1 MEKTLKL
8 WGRSTSYNVQKVMWI
23 IAELGLSCPRI
34 DAGGAFGGLDDPDYL
49 ALNPNKRIP
58 TLIDGDQVLWES
70 NTICRYLVDAYD
82 TNAALK
88 CKTAQQ
94 RAQADMWMEWFQN
107 NAYANSIA
115 LFHQL
120 VKLPPKQRSAHKRTT
135 ALNGLTNA
143 LAIFDAALA
152 GRQFILGDQLTLGDI
167 PTGAFLYR
175 YYTLDIVRP
184 PLPNLERYYGKL
196 KQRPAYRKAVMVNYD
211 DLYGSD

>member
-1 MEKTLKL
+1 MENMLKL

-34 DAGGAFGGLDDPDYL
+34 DVGGAFGGLDDPDYL

-82 TNAALK
+82 TNTALK

-107 NAYANSIA
+107 NAYTHSIA

-120 VKLPPKQRSAHKRTT
+120 VKLPPKQRSADKRTA

-175 YYTLDIVRP
+175 YYTLNIVRP
-184 PLPNLERYYGKL
+184 SLPNLERYYDKL
-196 KQRPAYRKAVMVNYD
+196 KQRPAYREAVMVSYN